1 MGKGKERDGIS
12 PAEAYRKQQRKKELE
27 KNKRQREAAREVKAL
42 QHADLYQKRL
52 VDSPAG
58 GGSAGAPALK
68 KARPAVPPAP
78 VAAAPASP
86 AATAKPTGPTE
97 IVLGTGG
104 LMPTSLR
111 VRRNVKPVKQCA
123 PAAPAPPQPPQ
134 PVPQPQKD
142 SDATDELARF
152 EEEMKQLGAL

>member
-42 QHADLYQKRL
+42 QHANLYQKRL

-58 GGSAGAPALK
+58 SAGAPAPK

-78 VAAAPASP
+78 PAPPP

-123 PAAPAPPQPPQ
+123 PAAPAAPPPPLQPLS
-134 PVPQPQKD
+134 QPQKE
-142 SDATDELARF
+142 SDATDEMARF